1 MVLHRTTFFLV
12 LFFLL
17 IIPFLPGKLWWLA
30 HSRKT
35 EGVLFLEGKG
45 EAGDQMPLDYTL
57 IYFRLGKDTIWFNGL
72 GNLHLPEDTR
82 LPVRY
87 QVGNP
92 YDARVNIFEGI
103 WGDTV
108 VYAGIPVLMLIV
120 VALHPTVVPRRKKV
134 LLTLKKPYIR
144 VI

>member
-1 MVLHRTTFFLV
+1 MVIRRTI
-12 LFFLL
+12 FFLL
-17 IIPFLPGKLWWLA
+17 LFLLIVTPFLAGKLWWLA
-30 HSRKT
+30 HSRKA

-45 EAGDQMPLDYTL
+45 EAGDQMPLNYTL
-57 IYFRLGKDTIWFNGL
+57 ICFRLGKDTIWFNGL

-87 QVGNP
+87 QTANP

-108 VYAGIPVLMLIV
+108 VYAGIPVLML
-120 VALHPTVVPRRKKV
+120 VAVFLHPLVVPRRKKV
-134 LLTLKKPYIR
+134 LLTLKKPYVRI
-144 VI
+144 I

>member
-1 MVLHRTTFFLV
+1 MIFRRTIFFLI
-12 LFFLL
+12 LFLL
-17 IIPFLPGKLWWLA
+17 IVTPFLASKLWWLA
-30 HSRKT
+30 HSRKAT
-35 EGVLFLEGKG
+35 GMLFLEGRG

-72 GNLHLPEDTR
+72 GNLHLPEGTR

-87 QVGNP
+87 QPGNP

-134 LLTLKKPYIR
+134 LLTLKKPYIY
-144 VI
+144 II